1 MSLLFFT
8 PAGNILHRCKILIFN
23 IASLTEVDSNRLTSN
38 AAPMSPN
45 LNPTVP
51 QWKSKWKE
59 ICKIV
64 VGGWRWHEHNLK
76 SAVPPFHDWGAIWL
90 YKFHLIFSF
99 FLNNTIQIHKCN
111 IAIIWPYLEGG
122 RKGKL
127 QGEERPTKKNKA
139 PTWERRRGLE
149 GTRSRCEGEGQEK
162 VNRIRWRTDEE
173 DCVINF
179 FPCWSPGQARCW
191 WAKE

>member
-1 MSLLFFT
+1 MGVWRNNQVYDVFLKKLLFKPLHCIRKYFIFSHLWYEKRPRKASLDDLHPEDHVRVLYNCFFLLISPGVVPFMTCHCCFFT
-8 PAGNILHRCKILIFN
+8 AAGNILHWCNILIFN

-76 SAVPPFHDWGAIWL
+76 STVPPFHDWGAICQTL
-90 YKFHLIFSF
+90 
-99 FLNNTIQIHKCN
+99 
-111 IAIIWPYLEGG
+111 
-122 RKGKL
+122 
-127 QGEERPTKKNKA
+127 
-139 PTWERRRGLE
+139 
-149 GTRSRCEGEGQEK
+149 
-162 VNRIRWRTDEE
+162 
-173 DCVINF
+173 
-179 FPCWSPGQARCW
+179 
-191 WAKE
+191 

>member
-1 MSLLFFT
+1 MGVWRNNQVYDVFLKKLLFKPLHCIRKYFIFSHIWYEKNIFWWSAPWRPCPGAIQLFFSSDFTWSCSLYDVSLLFFT
-8 PAGNILHRCKILIFN
+8 PAGNILHRCNILIFN

-76 SAVPPFHDWGAIWL
+76 STVPPFHDWGAICQTL
-90 YKFHLIFSF
+90 
-99 FLNNTIQIHKCN
+99 
-111 IAIIWPYLEGG
+111 
-122 RKGKL
+122 
-127 QGEERPTKKNKA
+127 
-139 PTWERRRGLE
+139 
-149 GTRSRCEGEGQEK
+149 
-162 VNRIRWRTDEE
+162 
-173 DCVINF
+173 
-179 FPCWSPGQARCW
+179 
-191 WAKE
+191 